1 MANNRNSFDYKP
13 ILYIGGAIIGYLYI
27 LKPLLE
33 TLGLKKTAEEKA
45 QEQVEAENAQNVS
58 EWLTTTATGQTPTKS
73 AGEWAI
79 IADQIHQDLKFSA
92 LDDNKDD
99 ATYQVARVKNDAD
112 FSLLYKAFGKRQ
124 EYFFGIPTGGL
135 QDLQQ
140 FIKGNLSSNKI
151 AEINGNYTR
160 KGIKFRF

>member
-1 MANNRNSFDYKP
+1 MAKNSFDPKP
-13 ILYIGGAIIGYLYI
+13 LLMIGAAVIGYLYVI
-27 LKPLLE
+27 KPILE

-45 QEQVEAENAQNVS
+45 QDQVEAENAQNVTQ
-58 EWLTTTATGQTPTKS
+58 WLETTAAGQAPTKT

-79 IADQIHQDLKFSA
+79 IADQIHRDLQYSA

-112 FSLLYKAFGKRQ
+112 FSLLYKSFGKRQ
-124 EYFFGIPTGGL
+124 EYFFGLPMGGL

-140 FIKGNLSSNKI
+140 FIKGNLSPEKI
-151 AEINGNYTR
+151 SQINGNYQR
-160 KGIKFRF
+160 KGIKYRF

>member
-1 MANNRNSFDYKP
+1 MAKDQFDVKP
-13 ILYIGGAIIGYLYI
+13 LLMIGGAVIGYLYVI
-27 LKPLLE
+27 KPLLE

-45 QEQVEAENAQNVS
+45 QDQVEAENAQNVS
-58 EWLTTTATGQTPTKS
+58 QWLTQTASGQTPTKS

-79 IADQIHQDLKFSA
+79 IADQIYQDLKFSA

-112 FSLLYKAFGKRQ
+112 FALLYKSFGKRQ

-140 FIKGNLSSNKI
+140 FIKGNLNADKI
-151 AEINGNYTR
+151 AQINGNYSR
-160 KGIKFRF
+160 KGIKYRF

>member
-1 MANNRNSFDYKP
+1 MAKDQFDVKP
-13 ILYIGGAIIGYLYI
+13 LLMIGGAVIGYLYVI
-27 LKPLLE
+27 KPLLE

-45 QEQVEAENAQNVS
+45 QDQVEAENAQNVS
-58 EWLTTTATGQTPTKS
+58 QWLTQTASGQTPTKS

-79 IADQIHQDLKFSA
+79 IADQIYQDLKFSA

-112 FSLLYKAFGKRQ
+112 FSLLYKSFGKRQ
-124 EYFFGIPTGGL
+124 EYFFGLPTGGL

-140 FIKGNLSSNKI
+140 FIKGNLNADKI
-151 AEINGNYTR
+151 AQINGNYSR
-160 KGIKFRF
+160 KGIKYRF

>member
-1 MANNRNSFDYKP
+1 MANNNNSFDYKP
-13 ILYIGGAIIGYLYI
+13 ILYIGGAVIGYLYI
-27 LKPLLE
+27 IKPLLE
-33 TLGLKKTAEEKA
+33 TLGLKQTKEEKA

-58 EWLTTTATGQTPTKS
+58 QWLTQTASNQTPTKS
-73 AGEWAI
+73 PGEWAI

-92 LDDNKDD
+92 LDDNKND

-140 FIKGNLSSNKI
+140 FIKGNLSS
-151 AEINGNYTR
+151 GNYTR